1 MRFCTIY
8 ITAKDVE
15 EAKVIGKLLLQ
26 SRLVACVNI
35 SDNINSMYWWK
46 GKIQDDNEAVI
57 IAKTRAEL
65 FTKVEEKVKAVHSYD
80 CPCILALPIL
90 TGNKEYLNWIKEET
104 VQKQ

>member
-35 SDNINSMYWWK
+35 SDNIQSMYWWE

-65 FTKVEEKVKAVHSYD
+65 FTEVVEKVKTIHSYD
-80 CPCILALPIL
+80 CPCIIALPIL
-90 TGNKEYLNWIKEET
+90 TGDKEYLDWVKEET
-104 VQKQ
+104 VQKN